1 MSENQGEIVPQEAE
15 KGTKYRKILVKIYLS
30 QEEFKTLCSEAHEAG
45 FRHGGLQPFNK
56 KAHGFGWELIANT
69 KGLSKYL
76 KWCRGQYLALSS
88 LKGALQT
95 LTKPKTA

>member
-1 MSENQGEIVPQEAE
+1 MFENEGEIVPQLAE
-15 KGTKYRKILVKIYLS
+15 KGTKVRKILVKIYLS
-30 QEEFKTLCSEAHEAG
+30 QEEFKTLCEEAHEAG

-69 KGLSKYL
+69 KGLSKYI
-76 KWCRGQYLALSS
+76 KYCRVQYLALSS

-95 LTKPKTA
+95 LTKPKPA